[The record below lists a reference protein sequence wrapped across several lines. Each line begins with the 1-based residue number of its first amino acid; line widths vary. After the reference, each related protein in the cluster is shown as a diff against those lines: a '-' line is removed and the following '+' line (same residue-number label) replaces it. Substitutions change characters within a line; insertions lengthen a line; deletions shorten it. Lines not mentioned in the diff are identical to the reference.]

1 MPAVPR
7 RTLLA
12 VGVAAVLGV
21 SACGVESSSSAAP
34 STDSSKAPSTSA
46 GQGPWTWTDDRG
58 RNISLPQRPR
68 RVVAQSGAAAAL
80 WDFGVRPVA
89 VFGPH
94 RLKDGG
100 RDPEVGEV
108 DISTVESIG
117 NVWGEF
123 NVEKYA
129 SLQPDLLVAGMY
141 QKNTLW
147 YVPKESE
154 EAIDQIAP
162 SVGVQLSGK
171 PLVEIIERYGQL
183 AAALGADPEAAPV
196 VEAENRFDAASAE
209 LRKLAAA
216 RPDLK
221 VMVVTAT
228 PDNLYVAYLPDH
240 PDITY
245 WGELGLNIVSPP
257 EPTES
262 EGGFWEVLS
271 WENADKYQADVILV
285 DARAQS
291 MKIEEMARKPTWA
304 KLPAVKAG
312 QLYPW
317 HAAERYSHL
326 GYAKVME
333 ELKADLDKARDDL
346 VK

>member
-1 MPAVPR
+1 MRISTVVA
-7 RTLLA
+7 L
-12 VGVAAVLGV
+12 GVAVSLGLT
-21 SACGVESSSSAAP
+21 ACGTTTATAP
-34 STDSSKAPSTSA
+34 RTE
-46 GQGPWTWTDDRG
+46 GWTWTDDRG
-58 RNISLPQRPR
+58 KKITLPARPR

-108 DISTVESIG
+108 DIATVESIG

-123 NVEKYA
+123 NVEKLA
-129 SLQPDLLVAGMY
+129 SLGPDLLVSGMY
-141 QKNTLW
+141 QRDTLW
-147 YVPKESE
+147 YVPQDQV
-154 EAIDQIAP
+154 ATVDQIAP
-162 SVGVQLSGK
+162 TVGVQLSGK
-171 PLVEIIERYGQL
+171 PLVEVIEKYGQL
-183 AAALGADPEAAPV
+183 AAALGADPKAAPV
-196 VEAENRFDAASAE
+196 TEAKARFEAASTA
-209 LRKLAAA
+209 LRTLAAA
-216 RPDLK
+216 RPDLT
-221 VMVVTAT
+221 VMVVTGT

-240 PDITY
+240 PDIKY
-245 WGELGLNIVSPP
+245 FGELGLKIVSPAA
-257 EPTES
+257 PTKS

-285 DARAQS
+285 DARSQS
-291 MKIEEMARKPTWA
+291 MKIEEMAEKPTWA

-333 ELKADLDKARDDL
+333 ELKADLDQARDD
-346 VK
+346 VVG